1 MILFATGIYGQNINE
16 QIEFRFDNDKFF
28 FIDRYYTSGLFIGYK
43 RQLENDFLFK
53 RKEGEKLQ
61 LNLSIGNET
70 YTPTDLSSLDASR
83 FDRPFAG
90 WFFLSAEVNKL
101 RENSLVSWGLE
112 GGITGRESLAGVLQQ
127 GFHDLFN
134 LGNRPTWIE
143 EIDFRVLF
151 NVKFKYVYNLQLDDR
166 NVFEFQVEPTLG
178 TKDIFIENGV
188 RYTFGKINTF
198 NNSSRI
204 GAIDSSLTNEFYGL
218 FGIAH
223 RYVVHNTILQ
233 GGITRNET
241 SFTVSP
247 TRNILKLEA
256 GAVLKRKRN
265 TFKFILNFN
274 TKENAEARSH
284 RFGSIIYARSF

>member
-1 MILFATGIYGQNINE
+1 MVVFANTLYSQNINE
-16 QIEFRFDNDKFF
+16 QIEFRLDNDKFF

-43 RQLENDFLFK
+43 KQLDNDFLFK
-53 RKEGEKLQ
+53 KKEGEKLQ
-61 LNLSIGNET
+61 LNLFIGNET

-90 WFFLSAEVNKL
+90 WLFLSAGVNKL
-101 RENSLVSWGLE
+101 RENSLLSWDLE
-112 GGITGRESLAGVLQQ
+112 GGITGRASLAGLIQQ
-127 GFHDLFN
+127 GFHDLFD

-143 EIDFRVLF
+143 EINFKVLF
-151 NVKFKYVYNLQLDDR
+151 NLKFKYLYNLQLDDK

-188 RYTFGKINTF
+188 RYTFGKINSF
-198 NNSSRI
+198 NHSSRI

-218 FGIAH
+218 LGIAH
-223 RYVVHNTILQ
+223 RYVIHNTILQ

-247 TRNILKLEA
+247 TRNIFKLEA

-265 TFKFILNFN
+265 TFKLILNFN
-274 TKENAEARSH
+274 TRESAIATSH